1 MKSRPDLTESNKEL
15 AAEPFCRRPFNQISV
30 TCEGD
35 VFMCCWQN
43 KPHMSPG
50 NVARATPEEV
60 WNSKTYQIARSD
72 ILAGRMPAIC
82 EEASGCP
89 YHYTKNQPS
98 YFQFDPKKGPG
109 FVDIN
114 LPNFA
119 CNIGGPRPSEK
130 NPACIMCE
138 RNIPGYRFQ
147 DAKDFDL
154 VLKRLSTLT
163 PQLHALHVQGVSEPF
178 WKDAIFDVLDKL
190 NFDPYREQITVT
202 TVTNGTVFTPERQK
216 RFLERCGATVV
227 NVSVDAATSDTYR
240 KIRRL
245 NIWDTLVKNILHY
258 GELRKAYPKALFRI
272 QNNINLLNVHEV
284 KGMVQMAAQAG
295 VDSLELN
302 PTGGNPVEFL
312 VNPSNAHIFK
322 KAEEDARQEA
332 ERLGLMLEILR
343 PLDLGLR

>member
-1 MKSRPDLTESNKEL
+1 
-15 AAEPFCRRPFNQISV
+15 
-30 TCEGD
+30 
-35 VFMCCWQN
+35 
-43 KPHMSPG
+43 
-50 NVARATPEEV
+50 
-60 WNSKTYQIARSD
+60 
-72 ILAGRMPAIC
+72 
-82 EEASGCP
+82 
-89 YHYTKNQPS
+89 
-98 YFQFDPKKGPG
+98 
-109 FVDIN
+109 
-114 LPNFA
+114 
-119 CNIGGPRPSEK
+119 
-130 NPACIMCE
+130 
-138 RNIPGYRFQ
+138 
-147 DAKDFDL
+147 
-154 VLKRLSTLT
+154 
-163 PQLHALHVQGVSEPF
+163 
-178 WKDAIFDVLDKL
+178 
-190 NFDPYREQITVT
+190 
-202 TVTNGTVFTPERQK
+202 
-216 RFLERCGATVV
+216 V